1 MRHGQRA
8 RSGLKAARAPRR
20 ERHPRA
26 ARKCVFRVKEI
37 EGERGKSAR
46 FLKKGGTTNAIRPLS
61 AGQIRDFLFAGA
73 PKHHAVLALA
83 PLSVNPAFQRQGVGT
98 ALIRA
103 AHSTAAALGYGW
115 SVVLGSETYYPR
127 LGYAPAAQF
136 GIAAPRIPAEN
147 LMAVRLR
154 EDAAPLHGTLVYP
167 AAFGI

>member
-1 MRHGQRA
+1 MRIR
-8 RSGLKAARAPRR
+8 KEEPKDR
-20 ERHPRA
+20 EAVYRLVREAFASAEHTDGTEQDLVEALRQDPA
-26 ARKCVFRVKEI
+26 FVPELSIVAEA
-37 EGERGKSAR
+37 EGEPVGHILLTEAAV
-46 FLKKGGTTNAIRPLS
+46 GGET
-61 AGQIRDFLFAGA
+61 
-73 PKHHAVLALA
+73 VLALA
-83 PLSVNPAFQRQGVGT
+83 PLSVKPAFQRQGVGM

-136 GIAAPRIPAEN
+136 GIAAPSGIPAEN

>member
-1 MRHGQRA
+1 MHRA
-8 RSGLKAARAPRR
+8 GKDTREPHESAFSALRRLKGKGA
-20 ERHPRA
+20 
-26 ARKCVFRVKEI
+26 
-37 EGERGKSAR
+37 KSAR

-83 PLSVNPAFQRQGVGT
+83 PLSVKPAFQRQGVGT

-127 LGYAPAAQF
+127 LGYASAAQF
-136 GIAAPRIPAEN
+136 GIAAPPGIPAEN

>member
-37 EGERGKSAR
+37 EGERGELCP
-46 FLKKGGTTNAIRPLS
+46 FPEKGWHHECDSSLICRADKGFFVCGRAETRP
-61 AGQIRDFLFAGA
+61 R
-73 PKHHAVLALA
+73 
-83 PLSVNPAFQRQGVGT
+83 R
-98 ALIRA
+98 
-103 AHSTAAALGYGW
+103 
-115 SVVLGSETYYPR
+115 
-127 LGYAPAAQF
+127 AAQF
-136 GIAAPRIPAEN
+136 GIAAPPGIPAEN

>member
-73 PKHHAVLALA
+73 PKHA
-83 PLSVNPAFQRQGVGT
+83 PQGVGT

-136 GIAAPRIPAEN
+136 GIAAPPGIPAEN

>member
-1 MRHGQRA
+1 MRIRKEEPKDREA
-8 RSGLKAARAPRR
+8 VCRLVREAFASAAHADGTEQDLVEALRQDPAFVP
-20 ERHPRA
+20 ELSLVAEADGEPVGHILLTEA
-26 ARKCVFRVKEI
+26 AVG
-37 EGERGKSAR
+37 GE
-46 FLKKGGTTNAIRPLS
+46 T
-61 AGQIRDFLFAGA
+61 
-73 PKHHAVLALA
+73 VLALA
-83 PLSVNPAFQRQGVGT
+83 PLSVKPAFQRQGVGT

-136 GIAAPRIPAEN
+136 GIAAPSGIPAEN

>member
-1 MRHGQRA
+1 MHRA
-8 RSGLKAARAPRR
+8 GKDTREPHESAFSALRRLKGKGA
-20 ERHPRA
+20 
-26 ARKCVFRVKEI
+26 
-37 EGERGKSAR
+37 KSAR

-73 PKHHAVLALA
+73 PKHA
-83 PLSVNPAFQRQGVGT
+83 PQGGGT

-136 GIAAPRIPAEN
+136 GIAAPPGIPAEN

-154 EDAAPLHGTLVYP
+154 EDAAPVHGTLVYP